1 MKLSM
6 GEERVIVR
14 GIRPEEQLWGP
25 YQFPIPFRL
34 DDRIV
39 VAVHVTDD
47 NISSYGATNRWFE
60 SRDEGITWNEIDPSV
75 SAQCGLKLPN
85 GDRIYFPMESGIR
98 LEGYRFTPG
107 ELLTPDYDFGKRA
120 PEGTL
125 PIPDGMTYWF
135 DGTVIRAYNA
145 DRLPESLAKK
155 EWLAKRIPAGASE
168 PVEEHVKVE
177 WPCLTRVIHTLPGGK
192 VHVLK
197 SIFPRGNPKLGPDG
211 AIWISAFS
219 GEGHL
224 DPANGA
230 YSPYYSAELFRSDDF
245 GHTFR
250 QRAHMEYPADGREY
264 PYQSGGFSDSDF
276 AFMPDGSMVWFF
288 RSAWYGYTGRE
299 WAPMYMSRST
309 DEGRTWSKPVR
320 FSDVGILPRLCRLEC
335 GTTLLCYARPGMYI
349 QACEDESGIRW
360 SEPLVAMTPG
370 DRSSLANVKRPGP
383 PNFHEW
389 VGACNNPELLALDR
403 TRALFFYSDFYYPD
417 TDGVKRKTILCRE
430 ITVEP

>member
-1 MKLSM
+1 MEIPAGKSRRRYFDETID
-6 GEERVIVR
+6 GR
-14 GIRPEEQLWGP
+14 GTCHRPGNPPGRAALGP

-155 EWLAKRIPAGASE
+155 SGWPNGFPPA
-168 PVEEHVKVE
+168 
-177 WPCLTRVIHTLPGGK
+177 
-192 VHVLK
+192 
-197 SIFPRGNPKLGPDG
+197 
-211 AIWISAFS
+211 
-219 GEGHL
+219 
-224 DPANGA
+224 PAN
-230 YSPYYSAELFRSDDF
+230 RSKN
-245 GHTFR
+245 T
-250 QRAHMEYPADGREY
+250 
-264 PYQSGGFSDSDF
+264 
-276 AFMPDGSMVWFF
+276 
-288 RSAWYGYTGRE
+288 
-299 WAPMYMSRST
+299 
-309 DEGRTWSKPVR
+309 
-320 FSDVGILPRLCRLEC
+320 
-335 GTTLLCYARPGMYI
+335 
-349 QACEDESGIRW
+349 
-360 SEPLVAMTPG
+360 
-370 DRSSLANVKRPGP
+370 
-383 PNFHEW
+383 
-389 VGACNNPELLALDR
+389 
-403 TRALFFYSDFYYPD
+403 
-417 TDGVKRKTILCRE
+417 
-430 ITVEP
+430 